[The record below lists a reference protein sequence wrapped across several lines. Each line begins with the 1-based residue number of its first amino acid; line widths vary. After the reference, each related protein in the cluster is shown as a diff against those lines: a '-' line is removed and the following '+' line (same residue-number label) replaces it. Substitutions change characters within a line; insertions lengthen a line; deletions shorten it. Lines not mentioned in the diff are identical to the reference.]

1 MFIGLYRQET
11 TVECEEELH
20 AWSDSSSH
28 RVSCPPLGTGHGV
41 GAALNVH
48 EGPQSISPHLMGRSI
63 SHPLCEG
70 MIVSIEPGYYETGA
84 FGIRLENLY
93 LIKRSTPASDLSEN
107 YYQFEPLTYVPFQ
120 RNLIERS
127 LLSFQ
132 QIEWINCYHQQV
144 YERINGLMMMAIT
157 DDQQSQERTAI
168 REWLDECCQPI

>member
-1 MFIGLYRQET
+1 
-11 TVECEEELH
+11 
-20 AWSDSSSH
+20 
-28 RVSCPPLGTGHGV
+28 
-41 GAALNVH
+41 
-48 EGPQSISPHLMGRSI
+48 
-63 SHPLCEG
+63 